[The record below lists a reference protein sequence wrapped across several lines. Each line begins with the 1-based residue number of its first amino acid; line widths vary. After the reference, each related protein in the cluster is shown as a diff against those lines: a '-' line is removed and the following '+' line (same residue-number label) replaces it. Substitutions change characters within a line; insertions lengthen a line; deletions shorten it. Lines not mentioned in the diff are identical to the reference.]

1 MRRPRSILMVLL
13 VALVGLVSCERP
25 ESPEVIATSR
35 AGMAT
40 SESRSATEEAKR
52 PKCYIQFQAKV
63 YQGPDAGLSLA
74 GDLKTE
80 VDHTGVFSSTLI
92 QESGPAVTVT
102 GQINGRAANF
112 MMALDNEQYLFAVGT
127 LQNASAGCS
136 GVAGGTLTGPQAGD
150 RGDWGGKFL
159 KR

>member
-1 MRRPRSILMVLL
+1 MRRLRSTLMVLL

-40 SESRSATEEAKR
+40 SESRSATEEAKL
-52 PKCYIQFQAKV
+52 PKCHLQFQAKV
-63 YQGPDAGLSLA
+63 HQGPEAGLSLA

-80 VDHTGVFSSTLI
+80 VDRTGVFSSTLI
-92 QESGPAVTVT
+92 QENGPTLTVT
-102 GQINGRAANF
+102 GQLNGRAVNLLV
-112 MMALDNEQYLFAVGT
+112 ALGNAQYLFGVGT
-127 LQNASAGCS
+127 LQNASADCV
-136 GVAGGTLTGPQAGD
+136 GVVGGTLTGPQAGD
-150 RGDWGGKFL
+150 SGDWGGKFF